1 MDTTILR
8 YRLVMDATILRYR
21 RTIDTA
27 HELFSSWAPSPCM
40 HGLNLGG
47 LGAHELVFNE

>member
-27 HELFSSWAPSPCM
+27 HELFSSWAPSPCT
-40 HGLNLGG
+40 HACLGG
-47 LGAHELVFNE
+47 LGAHELAFNE